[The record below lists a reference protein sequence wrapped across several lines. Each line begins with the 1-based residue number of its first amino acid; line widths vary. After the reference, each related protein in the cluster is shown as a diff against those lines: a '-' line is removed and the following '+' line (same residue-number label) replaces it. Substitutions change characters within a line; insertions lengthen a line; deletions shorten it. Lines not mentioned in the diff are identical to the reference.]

1 MDRKHLSKKQQ
12 KYVGIAAI
20 AIAVIAMALIIWLAG
35 VPLVRFASE
44 PEKFRQWV
52 DNNGIWSRFAYMGM
66 VILQVVIAV
75 LPGEPFEIAA
85 GYAFAP
91 LKAHFCA

>member
-20 AIAVIAMALIIWLAG
+20 AIAVIAIALIIWLAG

-52 DNNGIWSRFAYMGM
+52 DNNGIWSRFAIIFLTFIGS
-66 VILQVVIAV
+66 II
-75 LPGEPFEIAA
+75 II
-85 GYAFAP
+85 
-91 LKAHFCA
+91 

>member
-1 MDRKHLSKKQQ
+1 MDKKHLSKKQQ

-20 AIAVIAMALIIWLAG
+20 AIAVIATALIIWLAG

-52 DNNGIWSRFAYMGM
+52 DDNGI
-66 VILQVVIAV
+66 
-75 LPGEPFEIAA
+75 
-85 GYAFAP
+85 
-91 LKAHFCA
+91 

>member
-20 AIAVIAMALIIWLAG
+20 AIAVIAIALIIWLAG

-44 PEKFRQWV
+44 PENSVNGWTITAYGAALPTWAWSFFR
-52 DNNGIWSRFAYMGM
+52 S
-66 VILQVVIAV
+66 
-75 LPGEPFEIAA
+75 
-85 GYAFAP
+85 
-91 LKAHFCA
+91 